1 LDDLMKV
8 DFVTSTKTEAIASA
22 QKTLE
27 QGILSINVSMA
38 VFVVGDTIVKFLGHS
53 FPPNEIIFL
62 RSAAIAVALGLIML
76 AKGQWPTIK
85 SALAPP
91 ILTRCI
97 FDCLNILCFTAAVI
111 HMHIADLYALLLMSP
126 LLMTI
131 LAAVFFR
138 EPVGYRRWL
147 AVTAGFCGVLMVV
160 KPNPHGLDQWAFVG
174 FLSALGGAV
183 RETVTRRIHP
193 DTPTIEVTF
202 YSAIFAAGG
211 TLIFGW
217 SETWSSLSRPQYL
230 MLLVQAVS
238 WLIGTFLLIQACRLA
253 PLSIV
258 ASFRYTLLI
267 WGGLAGYIVFN
278 EIPDLFSFIGAGL
291 IVISGLYTFH
301 REAVR
306 KRVVASDTVTLT

>member
-1 LDDLMKV
+1 MDAGN
-8 DFVTSTKTEAIASA
+8 FVNSPKTEPIASA
-22 QKTLE
+22 QLSLQ
-27 QGILSINVSMA
+27 QGILSITISMA

-62 RSAAIAVALGLIML
+62 RSAVIAAALGLVML
-76 AKGQWPTIK
+76 AKGQRPTIK
-85 SALAPP
+85 GILDPP
-91 ILTRCI
+91 ILTRCF
-97 FDCLNILCFTAAVI
+97 FDCVNILCFTAAVI

-131 LAAVFFR
+131 LAALFFR

-147 AVTAGFCGVLMVV
+147 AVMVGFCGVLLVV
-160 KPNPHGLDQWAFVG
+160 KPDPSSLDQWALVG

-183 RETVTRRIHP
+183 RETVTRRIDP

-202 YSAIFAAGG
+202 YSAIFAAAG

-217 SETWSSLSRPQYL
+217 SETWSSLSQPQYL

-238 WLIGTFLLIQACRLA
+238 WLMGTFLLIQACRLA

-267 WGGLAGYIVFN
+267 WGGLAGYVVFG

-306 KRVVASDTVTLT
+306 QRVIASDTVTLT

>member
-1 LDDLMKV
+1 MKAS
-8 DFVTSTKTEAIASA
+8 FVNSLKTEPIASA
-22 QKTLE
+22 QLSLQ
-27 QGILSINVSMA
+27 QGILSVTTSMA

-53 FPPNEIIFL
+53 FPPNEIIFF
-62 RSAAIAVALGLIML
+62 RSAVIAAALGLVML
-76 AKGQWPTIK
+76 AKGQRPTIK
-85 SALAPP
+85 GILAPP
-91 ILTRCI
+91 ILARSV
-97 FDCLNILCFTAAVI
+97 FDCVNILCFTAAVI
-111 HMHIADLYALLLMSP
+111 HMHIADLYAILLMSP

-147 AVTAGFCGVLMVV
+147 AVTVGFCGVLMVV
-160 KPNPHGLDQWAFVG
+160 KPDPSGLDQWALVG
-174 FLSALGGAV
+174 FLSALGGAI
-183 RETVTRRIHP
+183 RETVTRRINP

-202 YSAIFAAGG
+202 YSTIFAAAG

-217 SETWSSLSRPQYL
+217 SESWSSLSPTQYL
-230 MLLVQAVS
+230 MLLVQAVT

-267 WGGLAGYIVFN
+267 WGGLAGYFVFS
-278 EIPDLFSFIGAGL
+278 EIPDAFSFIGAGF

-306 KRVVASDTVTLT
+306 QRVIASKTVTLT

>member
-1 LDDLMKV
+1 MKAN
-8 DFVTSTKTEAIASA
+8 FVNSLKTEPIASA
-22 QKTLE
+22 QLSLQ
-27 QGILSINVSMA
+27 QGILSVTTSMA
-38 VFVVGDTIVKFLGHS
+38 VFVAGDTIVKFLGHS

-62 RSAAIAVALGLIML
+62 RSAAIAVALGMIML
-76 AKGQWPTIK
+76 VRGPRPTIK
-85 SALAPP
+85 GILAPP
-91 ILTRCI
+91 ILMRCL
-97 FDCLNILCFTAAVI
+97 FDCVNILCFTAAVL

-126 LLMTI
+126 LLMTV
-131 LAAVFFR
+131 LAALFFR

-147 AVTAGFCGVLMVV
+147 AVTVGFCGVLMVV
-160 KPNPHGLDQWAFVG
+160 KPDPSGLDQWALLG

-183 RETVTRRIHP
+183 RETVTQRINP

-202 YSAIFAAGG
+202 YSTIFAAAG

-217 SETWSSLSRPQYL
+217 SESWSSLSQTQYL
-230 MLLVQAVS
+230 MLLVQAVT

-267 WGGLAGYIVFN
+267 WGGLAGYIVFG
-278 EIPDLFSFIGAGL
+278 EIPDAFSLIGAGL

-306 KRVVASDTVTLT
+306 QRVIASKTVTLT

>member
-1 LDDLMKV
+1 MLKAN
-8 DFVTSTKTEAIASA
+8 FVTLPKTEPIASA
-22 QKTLE
+22 QRALQ

-62 RSAAIAVALGLIML
+62 RSAVIAGSLGLIML
-76 AKGQWPTIK
+76 VRGPRPTIK
-85 SALAPP
+85 GILAPP
-91 ILTRCI
+91 ILMRCL
-97 FDCLNILCFTAAVI
+97 FDCINILCFTAAVI
-111 HMHIADLYALLLMSP
+111 HMQLADLYALLLMSP
-126 LLMTI
+126 LLMTL
-131 LAAVFFR
+131 LAALFFR

-147 AVTAGFCGVLMVV
+147 AVIVGFCGVLMIV
-160 KPNPHGLDQWAFVG
+160 KPDPSGLDQWALVG

-183 RETVTRRIHP
+183 RETMTRRIHP
-193 DTPTIEVTF
+193 DTPTIEVTL
-202 YSAIFAAGG
+202 YSAIFAAAG
-211 TLIFGW
+211 TFVFGW
-217 SETWSSLSRPQYL
+217 SETWSSLSQPQYL
-230 MLLVQAVS
+230 MLLVQAVT

-253 PLSIV
+253 PLSVV

-267 WGGLAGYIVFN
+267 WGGLAGYVVFG
-278 EIPDLFSFIGAGL
+278 EIPDAFSFIGAGL

>member
-1 LDDLMKV
+1 MKAS
-8 DFVTSTKTEAIASA
+8 FVNSLKTEPIASA
-22 QKTLE
+22 QLSLQ
-27 QGILSINVSMA
+27 QGILSVTTSMA
-38 VFVVGDTIVKFLGHS
+38 LFVVGDTIVKFLGHS

-62 RSAAIAVALGLIML
+62 RSAVIAAALGLVML
-76 AKGQWPTIK
+76 AKGQRPTIK
-85 SALAPP
+85 GVLAPP
-91 ILTRCI
+91 ILARCV
-97 FDCLNILCFTAAVI
+97 FDCVNILCFTAAVI
-111 HMHIADLYALLLMSP
+111 HMQIADLYALLLMSP

-147 AVTAGFCGVLMVV
+147 AVTVGFCGVLMVV
-160 KPNPHGLDQWAFVG
+160 KPNPSGLDQWALLG

-202 YSAIFAAGG
+202 YSAIFAAAG

-217 SETWSSLSRPQYL
+217 SESWSSLSPTQYL
-230 MLLVQAVS
+230 MLLVQAVT
-238 WLIGTFLLIQACRLA
+238 WLIGTFLLIKACRLA

-258 ASFRYTLLI
+258 ASFRYTLLL
-267 WGGLAGYIVFN
+267 WGGLAGYIVFS
-278 EIPDLFSFIGAGL
+278 EIPDTFSLIGAGL

-306 KRVVASDTVTLT
+306 QRVIASKTVTLT

>member
-1 LDDLMKV
+1 MKAN
-8 DFVTSTKTEAIASA
+8 FVNSLKTEPIASA
-22 QKTLE
+22 QLSLQ
-27 QGILSINVSMA
+27 QGILSVTTSMA

-62 RSAAIAVALGLIML
+62 RSAAIAVALGMIML
-76 AKGQWPTIK
+76 VRGPRPTIK
-85 SALAPP
+85 GILAPP
-91 ILTRCI
+91 ILMRCL
-97 FDCLNILCFTAAVI
+97 FDCVNILCFTAAVL

-126 LLMTI
+126 LLMTV
-131 LAAVFFR
+131 LAALFFR

-147 AVTAGFCGVLMVV
+147 AVTVGFGGVLMIV
-160 KPNPHGLDQWAFVG
+160 KPDPSGLNQWALLG

-183 RETVTRRIHP
+183 RETVTQRINP

-202 YSAIFAAGG
+202 YSTIFAAAG

-217 SETWSSLSRPQYL
+217 SESWSSLSQTQYL
-230 MLLVQAVS
+230 MLLVQAVT

-267 WGGLAGYIVFN
+267 WGGLAGYIVFG
-278 EIPDLFSFIGAGL
+278 EIPDAFSLIGAGL

-306 KRVVASDTVTLT
+306 QRVIASKTVTLT